1 MSSFVVMVK
10 LSEEQIFSFN
20 RLMLGWITENKHLSK
35 ALTRFDH
42 LIVLN
47 SKALTFDFNG
57 LSLDYQKKFVLNNFE
72 LYCTS
77 LFLAIKPRMKVFV
90 KNEGFRAYDFHCV
103 FVLGNLRHER
113 TEKVSTF

>member
-1 MSSFVVMVK
+1 MS
-10 LSEEQIFSFN
+10 
-20 RLMLGWITENKHLSK
+20 GWVIENKHLTK
-35 ALTRFDH
+35 ALTRFDG

-47 SKALTFDFNG
+47 NEALKFDFNG

-90 KNEGFRAYDFHCV
+90 KNEGFRAFDFHCI
-103 FVLGNLRHER
+103 FVLGSLQYER
-113 TEKVSTF
+113 IEKISSF

>member
-1 MSSFVVMVK
+1 MVK

-20 RLMLGWITENKHLSK
+20 RLMSGWVTENVHLTK
-35 ALTRFDH
+35 ALARYDK
-42 LIVLN
+42 LIVLDN
-47 SKALTFDFNG
+47 NALKFDFNG

-90 KNEGFRAYDFHCV
+90 KNEGFRAFDFHCV
-103 FVLGNLRHER
+103 FVLGTLRHER
-113 TEKVSTF
+113 IEKVSTF